1 MSKASNRTKLLG
13 ALAVVTLG
21 TTVSAC
27 GSQSDTGSTPDNTA
41 GHSVS
46 MALTIF
52 TSKYTANPQAQEQFL
67 NKLASQ
73 FEQKNPGIKIQ
84 FTYYDSASQE
94 NTTLQTSLAT
104 QQGPD
109 IFDIGTTFVPTAYAM
124 NGFHVLSKQDWDKIG
139 GLQKFFP
146 AQLKMSGPGSGHYI
160 AVPWEMV
167 PFGLV
172 YNKKLFKEAGIQS
185 PPQTWTEFVKDAQKL
200 TNPAKNQWGTAI
212 DPADSFDPWHV
223 GWVLT
228 KQFGGDFVSPDLKR
242 ATLDSEAAVK
252 GLTFW
257 FDWVQKYKIA
267 SPNDMTN
274 KGTDEL
280 RAFENGHAAMLVMQG
295 TSLIPSLESS
305 AVKDD
310 YAFAPMPTIPYGM
323 NALPQ
328 GGVPVQTFVSGNDF
342 VIPKYVTG
350 ERYQAAL
357 KWIKFFTDVPQQ
369 NEMYKV
375 YGQMPVNVNAY
386 KNNPELNTP
395 VIKAF
400 VEAENHAY
408 PIPFTPAWGNIE
420 VVYGGVSNKIA
431 NAIAT
436 HSYHDGDISAALKAA
451 NQQAQSSLQQ

>member
-1 MSKASNRTKLLG
+1 MSKTSTKAKLCS
-13 ALAVVTLG
+13 AIAVVTLG
-21 TTVSAC
+21 VTVSAC
-27 GSQSDTGSTPDNTA
+27 GSQSGTGNTQTKSS
-41 GHSVS
+41 GNSDS
-46 MALTIF
+46 ITLTIF

-67 NKLASQ
+67 NKLASE
-73 FEQKNPGIKIQ
+73 FEQQNPGIKVE

-104 QQGPD
+104 KQGPD

-124 NGFHVLSKQDWDKIG
+124 NGFHVLSQKDWNKVG
-139 GLQKFFP
+139 GMDKFFP
-146 AQLKMSGPGSGHYI
+146 AQLKMSGPSPDKYI

-172 YNKKLFKEAGIQS
+172 YNKKLLKEAGIAS
-185 PPQTWTEFVKDAQKL
+185 APKTWTEFVQDAQKL

-228 KQFGGDFVSPDLKR
+228 KQLGGDFVSSDLKQ
-242 ATLDSEAAVK
+242 ATLGSAAVVK

-267 SPNDMTN
+267 SPNDLTY
-274 KGTDEL
+274 KGTDQL
-280 RAFENGHAAMLVMQG
+280 REFENGHVAMLVMQG
-295 TSLIPSLESS
+295 ASLIPSLESS
-305 AVKDD
+305 AVKND

-323 NALPQ
+323 NAMPK

-342 VIPKYVTG
+342 AVPKYVTG
-350 ERYQAAL
+350 KRYDAAL

-369 NEMYKV
+369 REMFKV
-375 YGQMPVNVNAY
+375 YGNMPINVNAF

-400 VEAENHAY
+400 VDAENHAY
-408 PIPFTPAWGNIE
+408 PIPFTPAWANIE
-420 VVYGGVSNKIA
+420 VVYGGVANKIA
-431 NAIAT
+431 NEIAT
-436 HSYHDGDISAALKAA
+436 HSYHDGDIAAALKAA